1 MKSLIWTYLLIIV
14 LSVACSRNND
24 IDNALSHAE
33 SVMEDYPDSALAILD
48 TINPASLSG
57 GRQNALYALLI
68 TQARYKNYCLADDD
82 TLIDVALN
90 YFDAHGSQRHR
101 MLSHLYKAE
110 LLMRN
115 SDFRRSMDHALFANE
130 LAYSVGD
137 IFYIGK
143 THNELAELSNT
154 SYHPEDGIMHDQ
166 LAIHYYKKAK
176 KDRYAYFSELD
187 LAIKFDNIGEEER
200 ALELLDSVSKF
211 CPDTTTAYRS
221 YLTECYIIPL
231 VYLGRDDEALEKY
244 YLYKSMIDEDS
255 YSPDDIDAQVLMEVA
270 RVYIKKHMLDSA
282 EYYVEKSLS
291 VSSVDAHIRYGLLY
305 KIALERGDTALALHH
320 HEKRYSAYYKKMDT
334 MLHQSI
340 TASERDYLSQKSEQ
354 EKLRSE
360 KYRMQLI
367 FISVLVVVILVSF
380 FLFHRMRLKN
390 RKEEIESQMLHVKQ
404 LSEELSGRNS
414 LIESLNRRIELHNR
428 QLDKLSDTV
437 NRQSDMLYEKSC
449 VLDSLFSDW
458 FASLDALS
466 SEYFEKK
473 DSAKVKATLISDFEK
488 ELDKMKSPEF
498 LQKLH
503 KLVNGA
509 LDNVLV
515 KIRTQLPKIKE
526 QDIDF
531 IAYILAGFSPRS
543 VCLFTDNKIKNFYNK
558 RSRLINRIEESDAP
572 DKDFILSVLYKR
584 MNSK

>member
-1 MKSLIWTYLLIIV
+1 M
-14 LSVACSRNND
+14 
-24 IDNALSHAE
+24 
-33 SVMEDYPDSALAILD
+33 
-48 TINPASLSG
+48 
-57 GRQNALYALLI
+57 
-68 TQARYKNYCLADDD
+68 
-82 TLIDVALN
+82 
-90 YFDAHGSQRHR
+90 
-101 MLSHLYKAE
+101 
-110 LLMRN
+110 
-115 SDFRRSMDHALFANE
+115 
-130 LAYSVGD
+130 
-137 IFYIGK
+137 
-143 THNELAELSNT
+143 
-154 SYHPEDGIMHDQ
+154 
-166 LAIHYYKKAK
+166 
-176 KDRYAYFSELD
+176 
-187 LAIKFDNIGEEER
+187 
-200 ALELLDSVSKF
+200 
-211 CPDTTTAYRS
+211 
-221 YLTECYIIPL
+221 
-231 VYLGRDDEALEKY
+231 GRDDEALEKY
-244 YLYKSMIDEDS
+244 YLYQRMINEIS
-255 YSPDDIDAQVLMEVA
+255 YTPELIDAQVLMGLANVF
-270 RVYIKKHMLDSA
+270 IKKQMLDSA
-282 EYYVEKSLS
+282 EHYVKKAQNI
-291 VSSVDAHIRYGLLY
+291 SSVDAHVIHRLLY
-305 KIALERGDTALALHH
+305 EIALERGDTALALHH
-320 HEKRYSAYYKKMDT
+320 HEKTHLFYFKKMSNL
-334 MLHQSI
+334 LHKSI

-437 NRQSDMLYEKSC
+437 NRQSDMLNEKSC

-515 KIRTQLPKIKE
+515 KIRAQLPKIKE

-572 DKDFILSVLYKR
+572 DKDFILPVLYKR